1 MTTTQLAASP
11 TDRFHA
17 DVLAGLRRPHK
28 QLPAKY
34 FYDAVGSRLF
44 DRITELPEYYPTRTE
59 LGILR
64 DNAEAMAARCG
75 PRCLLIELGA
85 GSLTKVRLLLDRLD
99 RPAGY
104 VPVDV
109 SGDHLRSAA
118 AALADDYPDLDVRP
132 VVADFTGPFALPGV
146 TAARRVVFFPG
157 STIGNFDPPEAD
169 ALLRRVAGLVG
180 PGGGLLLGVDLR
192 KDVAVLERAYNDA
205 AGVTAAF
212 NRNLLVRINR
222 ELDADFDPA
231 AFRHHA
237 FFNREQS
244 RIEMHLVSVRRQRVW
259 VGPAA
264 FDFRDGESIH
274 TENSYK
280 YDLSDLAARAG
291 RCGLRL
297 DEAWTDGQN
306 YFAVSYLTA
315 APLARDGA
323 RDRFA
328 DDLRGPSR

>member
-1 MTTTQLAASP
+1 MMITYRKVSAAE
-11 TDRFHA
+11 RFRA
-17 DVLAGLRRPHK
+17 DVLAGLSRPQK
-28 QLPAKY
+28 RLPAKY
-34 FYDAVGSRLF
+34 FYDVAGSRLF

-59 LGILR
+59 VGILHQ
-64 DNAEAMAARCG
+64 NAGAIAGRCG
-75 PRCLLIELGA
+75 PHCLLVELGA
-85 GSLTKVRLLLDRLD
+85 GSLTKVRLLLDQLD

-118 AALADDYPDLDVRP
+118 AVLADDFPDLDVRP
-132 VVADFTGPFALPGV
+132 VVADFTRSFALPDVPAG
-146 TAARRVVFFPG
+146 RRVVFFPG

-169 ALLRRVAGLVG
+169 ALLRRVARLVG

-192 KDVAVLERAYNDA
+192 KPVDVLERAYNDA

-222 ELDADFDPA
+222 ELGADFDPA

-244 RIEMHLVSVRRQRVW
+244 RIEMHLVSERRQRVHIGG
-259 VGPAA
+259 VVFEFGA
-264 FDFRDGESIH
+264 GESIH

-280 YDLSDLAARAG
+280 YDVGEFAERAAA
-291 RCGLRL
+291 CGLQL
-297 DEAWTDGQN
+297 GQAWIDPRN
-306 YFAVSYLTA
+306 YFAVLDLA
-315 APLARDGA
+315 ATE
-323 RDRFA
+323 
-328 DDLRGPSR
+328 